1 MNLWTSEPVSLNGVI
16 FTFYAL
22 IISDFRWKMEEIVSR
37 ASLQIGV
44 VGGKTGEEVTS
55 LAELLCDKD
64 QVEDVDDAIPIERRQ
79 TNLLGPIDYHLRLR
93 S

>member
-55 LAELLCDKD
+55 LAELLGDKD
-64 QVEDVDDAIPIERRQ
+64 QVQDVDHTIAV
-79 TNLLGPIDYHLRLR
+79 GV
-93 S
+93 